1 LKIYHLAT
9 LGHRGV
15 VLSVHLR
22 EEVDG
27 LVDEEGGHG
36 DADDEDEADEENLGP
51 IQTSLTTI
59 TEDRH

>member
-15 VLSVHLR
+15 VQPVHLR